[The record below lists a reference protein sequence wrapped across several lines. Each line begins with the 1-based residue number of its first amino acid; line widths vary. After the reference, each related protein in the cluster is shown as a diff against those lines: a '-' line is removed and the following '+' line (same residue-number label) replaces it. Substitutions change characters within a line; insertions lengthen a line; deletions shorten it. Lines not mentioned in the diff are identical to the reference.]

1 MITLLVLLWFW
12 LSDKTTKAIHEMDL
26 TTEELEEI
34 EDAMFL
40 NQVESLIEWFEKDKD
55 IEVEPD
61 WETQIV
67 SDYLFNTKELELE
80 KQKKYEEKLAE
91 IEREEYRKIDKMRK
105 RRVIQ
110 HNEILEYT
118 CCSRY
123 GKHPAHGTKRRDL
136 AIAYKEARA
145 LKNKFLYENM

>member
-1 MITLLVLLWFW
+1 
-12 LSDKTTKAIHEMDL
+12 MDL
-26 TTEELEEI
+26 TLEEREEI
-34 EDAMFL
+34 EDKAFMDSIEPL
-40 NQVESLIEWFEKDKD
+40 VE
-55 IEVEPD
+55 
-61 WETQIV
+61 
-67 SDYLFNTKELELE
+67 YFNEIKKEE
-80 KQKKYEEKLAE
+80 YEEELAE

-136 AIAYKEARA
+136 AIAYKEARQ

>member
-1 MITLLVLLWFW
+1 MITLLLLWLW
-12 LSDKTTKAIHEMDL
+12 LNKTTTRAIHEMDL
-26 TTEELEEI
+26 TLEEKEEV
-34 EDAMFL
+34 EDAIFM
-40 NQVESLIEWFEKDKD
+40 NQVESLIEWFENDRD

-61 WETQIV
+61 WESQRV
-67 SDYLFNTKELELE
+67 SDYLFDARELELA
-80 KQKKYEEKLAE
+80 KQKKYEDELAE

-110 HNEILEYT
+110 HCEILEYT

-136 AIAYKEARA
+136 AIAYKEARQ
-145 LKNKFLYENM
+145 LKSKFQY